1 MRVPSGVGI
10 SHRPSAHAAAERAH
24 LAGLLLPAL
33 LPLRLLGLV
42 LVLLRFRVQVNPEL
56 VLQELLRL
64 PVWDAGVRVTGP
76 DLDLVVIGGRVIVL
90 QLLLKLG
97 AFLRCEASHQSSPS
111 ASAAGACSAAARSS
125 TACAAA
131 TSSAD
136 TGACP

>member
-33 LPLRLLGLV
+33 LPLRLLRLV
-42 LVLLRFRVQVNPEL
+42 VVLLRLRVQVNAEL

-76 DLDLVVIGGRVIVL
+76 DLDFVVVGCGVIVL
-90 QLLLKLG
+90 QLLLKFG
-97 AFLRCEASHQSSPS
+97 ALFGGEACHQSSPS
-111 ASAAGACSAAARSS
+111 SSAAGASASAFSAAALSS
-125 TACAAA
+125 TA
-131 TSSAD
+131 
-136 TGACP
+136 